1 MYLSYKAGILAIV
14 SNMTSAS
21 ADIAARPA
29 LAYWEP
35 RRVLTLEAAR
45 RHSSI
50 IRIARFVLIG
60 FAGFLMLLLL
70 WFFVKTP
77 QSIVSE
83 DNPDETVKMIRPVY
97 KGRTSDNLPYRI
109 TADVAVRFIQSPDE
123 TKLVNPVLNF
133 LRTNGA
139 EESIV
144 LAANGLYNAETQVLE
159 LHNDVNLQTDD
170 GTDCK
175 TTHARIFVKVKRIE
189 GDELIDCTG
198 GFGRAG
204 GNAYEI
210 NENYTV
216 LVFKQG
222 MTAHIIPKKTP
233 ELRGAQ
239 E

>member
-1 MYLSYKAGILAIV
+1 MFLGYKAGILSIV
-14 SNMTSAS
+14 SNMTSTV
-21 ADIAARPA
+21 ADIVSNPTSS
-29 LAYWEP
+29 YWEP

-50 IRIARFVLIG
+50 IRIVRFVLIG
-60 FAGFLMLLLL
+60 FAGFLMLLLI
-70 WFFVKTP
+70 WFFIQSP
-77 QSIVSE
+77 QRIVSE
-83 DNPDETVKMIRPVY
+83 DNPNETVKMVRPVY
-97 KGRTSDNLPYRI
+97 KGRTADNLPYRI
-109 TADVAVRFIQSPDE
+109 TADEAVRTIQSPDE

-144 LAANGLYNAETQVLE
+144 LAANGLYNAQAQVLE

-175 TTHARIFVKVKRIE
+175 TTHARIFVKAKRIE
-189 GDELIDCTG
+189 GDEPIACTG

-233 ELRGAQ
+233 KLRGAQ